1 MPTLQDLLQKADCY
15 EAVSHGSAYDF
26 ILKLARQQVWGWPVP
41 RKKQKRGRNIMK
53 NLMIPDHYEP
63 ALNLHDTQIAIKTVK
78 DFFQNLLAE
87 RLNLL
92 RVSAP
97 LFVTPQSGLN
107 DNLNRR
113 KSSIPWQSGKGSP
126 YRNTAFQ
133 SAKGFIPI

>member
-1 MPTLQDLLQKADCY
+1 
-15 EAVSHGSAYDF
+15 
-26 ILKLARQQVWGWPVP
+26 
-41 RKKQKRGRNIMK
+41 MK

-107 DNLNRR
+107 DNLNGVERPVSFGI
-113 KSSIPWQSGKGSP
+113 KDQGEAQAEIVHSWQSGKGSP